1 LKSYIQALDG
11 PIFVIGAGGFI
22 GINLFNEIFK
32 IRKDV
37 YAVSQNARNNWRLNV
52 NNVPTENI
60 ISCDIKKYVELKY
73 FINAIKPKTIFNLA
87 AYGAY
92 SKQQE
97 YNKIYDT
104 NLKSTVD
111 IIELLKQSGFS
122 AYIHAGSSSE
132 YGTNSASPSEVSTLN
147 PNSHYA
153 VSKIAAFYALNFYG
167 NIERLPVSHLRLY
180 SAYGPWEEPDRLI
193 PTLVSKARKKSYP
206 SFVDRNISRDFVHV
220 SDVCNAF
227 ILAAINISNIRGE
240 VFNIGSGIK
249 TTIGQLAEL
258 IKKEFAIQETPTFS
272 VMPNRDWDVLDWYSN
287 SSKAE
292 EILGWRSIIELGQGI
307 IQVSEWQKEVD
318 YDNAYWNFN
327 K

>member
-1 LKSYIQALDG
+1 LKAYIETLDG

-22 GINLFNEIFK
+22 GINLFNEIYQF
-32 IRKDV
+32 RKDV
-37 YAVSQNARNNWRLNV
+37 YAVSQNAYKNWRLIV
-52 NNVPTENI
+52 NSVPTENI
-60 ISCDIKKYVELKY
+60 ISCDIKKNIELKY

-92 SKQQE
+92 SKQRD
-97 YNKIYDT
+97 YNKIYET
-104 NLKSTVD
+104 NLNSTVN
-111 IIELLKQSGFS
+111 IIELLKETGFS

-132 YGTNSASPSEVSTLN
+132 YGTNSASPSEVSALN

-153 VSKIAAFYALNFYG
+153 VSKVASFYALKFYG

-206 SFVDRNISRDFVHV
+206 SFVDRNISRDFIHV

-249 TTIGQLAEL
+249 TTIGQLSEL
-258 IKKEFAIQETPTFS
+258 IRKEFSIQETPIFS
-272 VMPNRDWDVLDWYSN
+272 EMPNRDWDVLDWYSN
-287 SSKAE
+287 SRKAE
-292 EILGWRSIIELGQGI
+292 EIFGWRSTIELGQGI
-307 IQVSEWQKEVD
+307 IQVSEWQQEVD